1 MGSFAYFSDVET
13 GRDVSSLMI
22 SVHLFGGLPLPLF
35 FSKSPFSDRFTKLSL
50 GSLYTCLNHFCLLLS
65 IILCILCLISA
76 FWVFY
81 WWIFCLITWCWGLIL
96 GNYFQRLT
104 ASTLVF
110 SLANTHVSAAYIA
123 MGNIS
128 AYIISCQTAVSCE

>member
-13 GRDVSSLMI
+13 GRDVSSLMT
-22 SVHLFGGLPLPLF
+22 SAHLFGGLPLPLF

-50 GSLYTCLNHFCLLLS
+50 GSLYTSLNHVSLLLC

-123 MGNIS
+123 MGNVS